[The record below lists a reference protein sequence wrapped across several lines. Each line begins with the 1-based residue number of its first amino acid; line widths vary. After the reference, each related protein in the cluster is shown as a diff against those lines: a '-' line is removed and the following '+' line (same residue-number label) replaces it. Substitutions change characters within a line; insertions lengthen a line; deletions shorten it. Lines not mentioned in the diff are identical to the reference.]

1 MNELKRQLD
10 VKMGDTKGRA
20 QNVMSK
26 IEKNKRTQRPS
37 KKSWMTYFI
46 TVAVVGLACFL
57 LFLLYPQNERNQTAD
72 DPIIEPPMEEE
83 VSKTLANYFLK
94 SGETMYYAGEGNEY
108 APFQL
113 TTTWLSENYVQQVI
127 DNGGGITQQIYRITN
142 DEVQLIYNDLIE
154 FEPVAFE
161 LDELDTLETIEI
173 MLKTPIKNETEFD
186 QKTMQYPVKVK
197 VPFGT
202 FENAVLVSEK
212 SEMDTI
218 NEYYVEQ
225 YGLVKR
231 EFLTADGYAV
241 TSSLAS
247 IGEPPSQGI
256 STSLSEQEQ
265 IARYLETGD
274 ETYLVGVSPEMILK
288 TYVFTINA
296 DGSKSPEVKALAVEE
311 FNITWPYDL
320 AYHQEKFDEMLHNVF
335 ASIDN
340 EKGHMH
346 IKGWDIPFI
355 TVEFEKINDVW
366 KITKIQ

>member
-1 MNELKRQLD
+1 MNELKRQLN

-37 KKSWMTYFI
+37 KKSWMPYFI

-57 LFLLYPQNERNQTAD
+57 LFLLYPQNDPNQTAD

-142 DEVQLIYNDLIE
+142 DEIQLIYNEMIE
-154 FEPVAFE
+154 FEPVSFE

-173 MLKTPIKNETEFD
+173 MLKTPIKNGTEFD

-247 IGEPPSQGI
+247 IGEPPSEEI
-256 STSLSEQEQ
+256 STSLDEQEQ
-265 IARYLETGD
+265 ITRYLETGD

-288 TYVFTINA
+288 TYAFTINP
-296 DGSKSPEVKALAVEE
+296 DGSKSPEVKALAAEE

-320 AYHQEKFDEMLHNVF
+320 AYHQEKFDEMLQHVF
-335 ASIDN
+335 ANIDGG
-340 EKGHMH
+340 KARMH
-346 IKGWDIPFI
+346 IKSLDIPFI